1 MARVSP
7 KHSHKFAIADSD
19 AVRTLLE
26 KLSSPNGSQTVDEAK
41 LLRALNAAARRYSQ
55 SSEEV
60 SQAFFHG
67 LLTGYAVGLKHK

>member
-1 MARVSP
+1 MARVSS
-7 KHSHKFAIADSD
+7 KHSHKFEIADSD
-19 AVRTLLE
+19 AVRTLLA
-26 KLSSPNGSQTVDEAK
+26 KLSSPNGSQTVDDAK

-55 SSEEV
+55 SSGEV